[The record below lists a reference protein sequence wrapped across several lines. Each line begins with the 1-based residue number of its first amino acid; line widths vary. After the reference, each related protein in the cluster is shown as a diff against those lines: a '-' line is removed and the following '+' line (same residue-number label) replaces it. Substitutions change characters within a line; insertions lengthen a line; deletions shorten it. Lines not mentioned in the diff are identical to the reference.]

1 MLRFFLLNG
10 FIVLHTILCCI
21 WSVFLS
27 PFDTKGG
34 LIHRYA
40 GIPWA
45 RIILWICGVKVIV
58 KGRERIDPSRAR
70 IYMSNH
76 QSYFDIMALLAHLP
90 VNFKFIMKQELMR
103 IPLFG
108 FVVKRARYIG
118 IERSHPKKALK
129 SMNEA
134 AGKIRGGDSVL
145 IFPEGTRSIDGSLQ
159 HFKKGGFNLA
169 FRSGCEIVPIA
180 ISGSYRIAPKG
191 SLKINRGT
199 FHIHFGEPISTAD
212 FNKRDLNALMDR
224 VREAMINQ
232 ME

>member
-10 FIVLHTILCCI
+10 FIVLHTIFICI
-21 WSVFLS
+21 WSVFLA
-27 PFDTKGG
+27 PFDTKGDI
-34 LIHRYA
+34 IHRYA

-58 KGRERIDPSRAR
+58 KGIERIDPSRPR

-118 IERSHPKKALK
+118 IERSQPKKALK

-134 AGKIRGGDSVL
+134 AGKIRDGASVL
-145 IFPEGTRSIDGSLQ
+145 IFPEGTRSVDGRLQ
-159 HFKKGGFNLA
+159 EFKKGGFNLA

-180 ISGSYRIAPKG
+180 ISDSYRIVPKG

-212 FNKRDLNALMDR
+212 YNKRDLNALMDR
-224 VREAMINQ
+224 VREAMISQ